1 MLAIFLLVLTP
12 FETTTSQKQSKLRYC
27 SLCFFFWC
35 QNHSICPCFS
45 HRPFQKIT
53 FFLIQQFSKKRQS
66 ATKHLCKRA
75 VKWHQHIE
83 RDSGGRLWSKKLLTL
98 RDGSWLQLRR
108 DMHATVAQRNR
119 TNTRAIH
126 GHVAQRWQDSVN
138 LVEARA
144 NQT

>member
-1 MLAIFLLVLTP
+1 MYPRLAYKTATVPL
-12 FETTTSQKQSKLRYC
+12 TTTRLQQVDKEQRRMIASALRVKMEPGEELVRFCRRRNRHATFEIKKQGPWS
-27 SLCFFFWC
+27 
-35 QNHSICPCFS
+35 
-45 HRPFQKIT
+45 
-53 FFLIQQFSKKRQS
+53 
-66 ATKHLCKRA
+66 KHLCKRA